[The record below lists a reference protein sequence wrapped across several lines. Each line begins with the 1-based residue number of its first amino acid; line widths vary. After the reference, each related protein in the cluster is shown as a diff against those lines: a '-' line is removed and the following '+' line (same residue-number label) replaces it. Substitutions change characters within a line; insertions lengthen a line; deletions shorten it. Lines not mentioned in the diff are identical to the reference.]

1 MHLLELNN
9 FSIRLIQNFASG
21 CYRKG
26 QIEKEV
32 LRKYRKNYYNKLLQE
47 LKNYL
52 SSK

>member
-9 FSIRLIQNFASG
+9 FSIHLIQNFVPGS
-21 CYRKG
+21 YRKG
-26 QIEKEV
+26 QTEKKV
-32 LRKYRKNYYNKLLQE
+32 LKKYRKNYYNKLLQE